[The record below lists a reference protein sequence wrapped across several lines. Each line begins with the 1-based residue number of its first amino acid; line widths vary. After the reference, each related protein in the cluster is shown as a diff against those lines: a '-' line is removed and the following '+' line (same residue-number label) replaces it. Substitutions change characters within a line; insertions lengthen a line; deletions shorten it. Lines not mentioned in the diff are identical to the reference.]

1 MILIGYQGILNSN
14 SEEAAKE
21 FAKKF
26 VNEEYILL
34 PLVSSFNVL
43 DNVNNGNIDYGVVA
57 YENNNG
63 GKVTETVKTID
74 HLNLDLVQEVVLPI
88 HHFLFVKNNSVLLS
102 DISKIASHSQ
112 ALIQCQNNLKNSFP
126 NVILVNDEDT
136 ATAARK
142 LNLGL
147 FDENTAVICRLN
159 AGFDNGLHLLKSNL
173 EDNKNNKTMFRIYK
187 KTI

>member
-21 FAKKF
+21 FAKDF
-26 VNEEYILL
+26 VNIDYILL

-43 DNVNNGNIDYGVVA
+43 DNVNNGNIDFGVVA

-63 GKVTETVKTID
+63 GKVTETVKTVD
-74 HLNLDLVQEVVLPI
+74 HLNLNLVKEVVLPI
-88 HHFLFVKNNSVLLS
+88 HHFLFVKNSSVSLN

-112 ALIQCQNNLKNSFP
+112 ALVQCQSNLNNSFP
-126 NVILVNDEDT
+126 NVILVKDEDT

-147 FDENTAVICRLN
+147 FDDNTAVICRLN
-159 AGFDNGLHLLKSNL
+159 AGFDNGLHLLMSNL
-173 EDNKNNKTMFRIYK
+173 EDNKNNKTKFRVYSK
-187 KTI
+187 AN